1 MEYIFYKLLLISILV
16 IIIFYYFNHNLNNK
30 EYFTSNNDDIKIYV
44 GITSIPLRLKYIH
57 NTKLSTM

>member
-30 EYFTSNNDDIKIYV
+30 EYCLKEYMSIKNLPVLAQYYNNYLNNIKDLN
-44 GITSIPLRLKYIH
+44 SR
-57 NTKLSTM
+57 